1 MTMTRMQIGRTMSR
15 LAIAIVMP
23 AVLALPGAGNAHA
36 HALDEQP
43 GKSEESVQPLM
54 KQPIPEAA
62 GRNVLLATVTFAPGQ
77 ESEPHVHPGSIF
89 AYVLEG
95 TVVSQLGGEPE
106 KTYGKGQSWY
116 EAPGAR
122 HLVTR
127 NASKT
132 RPARLLVFGI
142 AAEGDPIKQPLPR

>member
-1 MTMTRMQIGRTMSR
+1 MTRLQIGRAVSR
-15 LAIAIVMP
+15 LAIATVVP
-23 AVLALPGAGNAHA
+23 AVLALPGAGSALAHTP
-36 HALDEQP
+36 DGQP

-62 GRNVLLATVTFAPGQ
+62 GKNVLLATVTLAPGQ

-106 KTYGKGQSWY
+106 RTYSKGQSWY

-132 RPARLLVFGI
+132 KPARLLVFGI

>member
-1 MTMTRMQIGRTMSR
+1 MTRLQIGRAVSR
-15 LAIAIVMP
+15 LAIATAVP
-23 AVLALPGAGNAHA
+23 ALLALLGAGNVHA
-36 HALDEQP
+36 HTPDGQP
-43 GKSEESVQPLM
+43 GRAEETVQPLM

-62 GRNVLLATVTFAPGQ
+62 GKNVLLATVTLAPGQ
-77 ESEPHVHPGSIF
+77 ASAPHVHPGSIF

-95 TVVSQLGGEPE
+95 TVVSQLGGEPA

-116 EAPGAR
+116 EAPNAR

-132 RPARLLVFGI
+132 TPARLLVFAI
-142 AAEGDPIKQPLPR
+142 AGEGEPIKLPLPQ